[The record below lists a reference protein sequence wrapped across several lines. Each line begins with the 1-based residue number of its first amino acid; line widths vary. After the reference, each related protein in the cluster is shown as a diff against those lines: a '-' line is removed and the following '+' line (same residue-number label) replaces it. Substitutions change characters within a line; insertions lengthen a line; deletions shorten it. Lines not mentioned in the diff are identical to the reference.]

1 MPYNRII
8 TSYEFPRDISDNQ
21 VNQTQKLYHINEEL
35 IKNSEYTRAIKCLHG
50 DIFSYNCIV
59 SSNENLEKY
68 LIDQKKKFKE
78 TRSQSVFN
86 KSKEVILK
94 NISSETLDFFL
105 LKEKEIYKV
114 SQFNINPN
122 ILTLDNYL
130 FNSFDFISDHYL
142 TIIDYYISAG
152 KYSEAN
158 YYLNR
163 YFTVF
168 NNNTA
173 VLRSKY
179 RPGLIKYISRMT
191 KLTKNQ
197 KYNFIAPE
205 NYSNILRSSKTR
217 ITEWENIILYERVVN
232 KLPKILFLLN
242 PDEIINESEYYT
254 NQIQKDLYHSSFKT
268 PWFYNPLNSY
278 IYSFN
283 SNFSILRGTID
294 LMNELEL
301 KFNKFL

>member
-8 TSYEFPRDISDNQ
+8 ASYEFPKVISDNQ
-21 VNQTQKLYHINEEL
+21 LNQTEKLYHLNEEL
-35 IKNSEYTRAIKCLHG
+35 IKNSEYTRTIKCLHG

-78 TRSQSVFN
+78 TRSQSIFN
-86 KSKEVILK
+86 KSKEEILK
-94 NISSETLDFFL
+94 NISSETLEFFL

-122 ILTLDNYL
+122 ILTTDNYL

-179 RPGLIKYISRMT
+179 RPGLIKYISRIT

-197 KYNFIAPE
+197 KYNFIAPK

-217 ITEWENIILYERVVN
+217 IIE
-232 KLPKILFLLN
+232 
-242 PDEIINESEYYT
+242 
-254 NQIQKDLYHSSFKT
+254 
-268 PWFYNPLNSY
+268 
-278 IYSFN
+278 
-283 SNFSILRGTID
+283 
-294 LMNELEL
+294 
-301 KFNKFL
+301 